1 MGWVPISPSPH
12 LPISPHSLLPIPYS
26 LFPTPYSLFPIPR
39 PQDQHRPVS
48 QLSVLATVLTMEK
61 SGFIGVS
68 FRTTNKLTLFPITP
82 TVISILLVNKKRR

>member
-1 MGWVPISPSPH
+1 MLISPSPH

-61 SGFIGVS
+61 
-68 FRTTNKLTLFPITP
+68 
-82 TVISILLVNKKRR
+82 